1 MKTHTITLR
10 VRYAETD
17 RMGYVYY
24 GNYATYFEIARVEWL
39 RNLGIRYKDMEDQGI
54 ALPVAEY
61 SIKYIKPAY
70 YDQQLTI
77 RTMVSELEGVRIR
90 FQYETLNES
99 EELINRAETT
109 LVFINTS
116 TQKPCPPPKELL
128 QAFLSVTDES
138 N

>member
-128 QAFLSVTDES
+128 QAFLS
-138 N
+138 